1 MTYSDEL
8 LKRIKSF
15 GALQYPVERIM
26 SILGDDA
33 PATLADDLKNP
44 ESPVCVIYHA
54 GFNAGRYRLDAEQF
68 KLAEIET
75 KKAKM
80 EHDDKEALLSLRK
93 QLFGV

>member
-15 GALQYPVERIM
+15 GALQYPIERIVY
-26 SILGDDA
+26 ILGDDA
-33 PATLADDLKNP
+33 PPNLKEDMRDP
-44 ESPVCVIYHA
+44 EHPVHVMYQS

-80 EHDDKEALLSLRK
+80 EHDDKESFIELRK

>member
-8 LKRIKSF
+8 LKRLKTF
-15 GALQYPVERIM
+15 GALQYPVERIL

-33 PATLADDLKNP
+33 PPSLRDDLKNP
-44 ESPVCVIYHA
+44 ESPAYTVYEA

-80 EHDDKEALLSLRK
+80 EHEEKEALLKLRK
-93 QLFGV
+93 DLFGV

>member
-1 MTYSDEL
+1 MSYSDGL

-15 GALQYPVERIM
+15 GALQYSIDRIIY
-26 SILGDDA
+26 ILGDDGIS
-33 PATLADDLKNP
+33 TLRDDLKNP
-44 ESPVCVIYHA
+44 DHPAYVMYQA

-80 EHDDKEALLSLRK
+80 DQDDKESFLTLRK
-93 QLFGV
+93 DLFGV